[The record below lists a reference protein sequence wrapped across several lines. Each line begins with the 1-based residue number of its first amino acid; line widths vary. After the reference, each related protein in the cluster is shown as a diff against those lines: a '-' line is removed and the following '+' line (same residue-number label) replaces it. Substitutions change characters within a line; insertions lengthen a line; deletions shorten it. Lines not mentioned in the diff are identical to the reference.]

1 MPPYNRTITAQ
12 LSPTISTTAYTA
24 NDVVGGLLEF
34 DVVESGGGGVV
45 GQIEIAD
52 DHDVKA
58 AFKLYLFN
66 AAPTTIANDAA
77 FAPTIADLQKLIGI
91 VEIAAADYST
101 INGNAW
107 AQVKD
112 LNIWY
117 SAQTGTLYGYL
128 VSDATPDYNATTDLT
143 ITLTAW
149 AD

>member
-1 MPPYNRTITAQ
+1 MPYNRTVTVQ
-12 LSPTISTTAYTA
+12 LTPTISTSAYTA
-24 NDVVGGLLEF
+24 NDVVGGLLVF
-34 DVVESGGGGVV
+34 DVVQSGGGGVV

-66 AAPTTIANDAA
+66 AAPTAIANDAA
-77 FAPTIADLQKLIGI
+77 FAPAIADLKKLVGVVDIGT
-91 VEIAAADYST
+91 ADYST
-101 INGNAW
+101 INSNAW

-117 SAQTGTLYGYL
+117 SATGGTLYGYL
-128 VSDATPDYNATTDLT
+128 VCDATPDYNAATDLT

-149 AD
+149 VD